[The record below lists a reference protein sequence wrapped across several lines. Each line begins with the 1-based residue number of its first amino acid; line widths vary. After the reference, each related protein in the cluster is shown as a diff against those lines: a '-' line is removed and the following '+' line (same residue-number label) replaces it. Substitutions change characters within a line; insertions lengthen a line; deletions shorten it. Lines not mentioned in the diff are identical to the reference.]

1 MKTAKLKNGL
11 ICVSVPMDSTDFHM
25 SNHCFGFKSETF
37 KGLRDTNN
45 WCIYELGLGQGKNYQ
60 ILGTITANE
69 CSFDCEQYCEKN
81 YTNGKTPYKLFGEER
96 ESWCS
101 DYFNS
106 FLSMIEAETEF
117 LFSNLKPNP
126 INYRGVMD
134 DDYCKMVNTWGKHQ
148 DRVIEK
154 LLILKTI

>member
-11 ICVSVPMDSTDFHM
+11 ICVSVPINATEFYVSLTYTKYISYQKD
-25 SNHCFGFKSETF
+25 NHNYSV
-37 KGLRDTNN
+37 
-45 WCIYELGLGQGKNYQ
+45 ELPFRNFNNYQ

-106 FLSMIEAETEF
+106 FLSMIESETEF
-117 LFSNLKPNP
+117 LFSNPIENPNP
-126 INYRGVMD
+126 KPLAYFGAIDLKTDEIEV
-134 DDYCKMVNTWGKHQ
+134 WGKHQ